1 MAASK
6 RSASRTR
13 SKKRSRTAKKSSA
26 AAKSTRK
33 TGKRR
38 SSRKSSGVKKKAQKP
53 LRRARGALKRVGQ
66 AGAKT
71 WKALKATTSEAVE
84 RLGERWGDESE
95 RDRGSH

>member
-6 RSASRTR
+6 RSPSGTR
-13 SKKRSRTAKKSSA
+13 SKKKNRTAKQSSG

-33 TGKRR
+33 AGKTR

-53 LRRARGALKRVGQ
+53 LRRARSALKRVGQ

-71 WKALKATTSEAVE
+71 WKALKASTSEAVE
-84 RLGERWGDESE
+84 RLGERWGDES
-95 RDRGSH
+95 

>member
-13 SKKRSRTAKKSSA
+13 SKKGNRRAKKSSG

-33 TGKRR
+33 GKSR
-38 SSRKSSGVKKKAQKP
+38 SSRKSSGLKKKAQKP
-53 LRRARGALKRVGQ
+53 LRKARGALKRVGQ

-71 WKALKATTSEAVE
+71 WKTLKATTSDVVE
-84 RLGERWGDESE
+84 RLGERWAEESE
-95 RDRGSH
+95 HDRGSR

>member
-13 SKKRSRTAKKSSA
+13 SKKRRTAKKSSG

-33 TGKRR
+33 AGKSR
-38 SSRKSSGVKKKAQKP
+38 SSRKSSGLKKKAQKP

-95 RDRGSH
+95 RDGGGH